1 MTMLPEVF
9 LENRDLKWFE
19 QDPKSVKKTLVRDV
33 HVQKLF
39 T

>member
-1 MTMLPEVF
+1 MTMLPQVF
-9 LENRDLKWFE
+9 LENRYLKWFQ

-33 HVQKLF
+33 HEQKLF